1 MFWNVLPNDANKK
14 KKEKKMLK
22 ETKETKNEKKKKN
35 HVPVTAFSYGHSPSP
50 PICSPL
56 IKGSVTQIK
65 K

>member
-14 KKEKKMLK
+14 KKKMVK
-22 ETKETKNEKKKKN
+22 ETKETKNEKKKN

-50 PICSPL
+50 PICGPL